1 MYTALCGYGNRH
13 TVSSLERCAIQSIL
27 YREVPVYSVHCC
39 RMPVVGGSVEHT
51 VISFRL
57 AVYVHGCM
65 PNSCCELLSGG
76 AAVV

>member
-1 MYTALCGYGNRH
+1 MWLGQH
-13 TVSSLERCAIQSIL
+13 THMSSLERCAIQSVL

-51 VISFRL
+51 VTSFRL
-57 AVYVHGCM
+57 AVYVLGCM